1 MREYLI
7 VKDPRKERFIP
18 KELKYNSLIIKL
30 ADRNYEDWIMKIL
43 ELFVKKDWIYHM
55 EIEISTIRKDI

>member
-1 MREYLI
+1 M
-7 VKDPRKERFIP
+7 KDPRRGRFIP
-18 KELKYNSLIIKL
+18 KELKCNSLIIKL
-30 ADRNYEDWIMKIL
+30 ADRNYEDRIMKIL

>member
-1 MREYLI
+1 M
-7 VKDPRKERFIP
+7 KDPRRGRFIP

-30 ADRNYEDWIMKIL
+30 ADRNYEDRIMKIL